1 MQHLILGGARSGKSL
16 YAEQLAQ
23 ASQKEVIYIATGTAG
38 DAEMQTRIK
47 QHQANRPQY
56 WQTIEEPILLAD
68 VIEKYANTHHC
79 LLVDCLTLW
88 LSNILFDSQGDYQE
102 NIFLQ
107 QKQAFLNE
115 LPHLH
120 ADIIL
125 VSNEVG
131 SGIIPMNNTS
141 RRFVDE
147 AGRLHQQLAK
157 ICSHVTLVTAGLAQ
171 SLKQ

>member
-1 MQHLILGGARSGKSL
+1 MKHLILGGARSGKSH

-23 ASQKEVIYIATGTAG
+23 ADNKEVIYIATGAAG
-38 DAEMQTRIK
+38 DNEMQERIEK
-47 QHQANRPQY
+47 HKADRPKH

-68 VIEKYANTHHC
+68 VIERYAYTHHC

-88 LSNILFDSQGDYQE
+88 LSNIMFNSQGDFQE
-102 NIFLQ
+102 DIFLQ
-107 QKQAFLNE
+107 QKQALLNE
-115 LPHLH
+115 LPHIQ

-131 SGIIPMNNTS
+131 SGIVPMDSMS

-147 AGRLHQQLAK
+147 AGRLHQQLAQL
-157 ICSHVTLVTAGLAQ
+157 CSHVTLVTAGLAQ
-171 SLKQ
+171 PLKQ

>member
-1 MQHLILGGARSGKSL
+1 MKHLVLGGARSGKSL

-23 ASQKEVIYIATGTAG
+23 ASQKEVIYIATGSAG
-38 DAEMQTRIK
+38 DAEMQARIEK
-47 QHQANRPQY
+47 HQADRPQY

-68 VIEKYANTHHC
+68 VIERYANTRHC

-88 LSNILFDSQGDYQE
+88 LSNILFNSQGDYQE
-102 NIFLQ
+102 DIFLQ
-107 QKQAFLNE
+107 QKQALLNE
-115 LPHLH
+115 LPYIHS
-120 ADIIL
+120 DIIL

-131 SGIIPMNNTS
+131 SGVVPMDSMS

-157 ICSHVTLVTAGLAQ
+157 ICTHVTLVTAGLAQ
-171 SLKQ
+171 PLKQ